1 MRNLLKSLF
10 AGSDNV
16 RSTSSKKETASM
28 IRSTHLGQLALG
40 LLVAFAGS
48 AKLQAIDLIFTA
60 QEVGADVVT
69 SVSGFVNTTGLT
81 NTGSANGRGRFAGT
95 FIGGSVIQVGPSL
108 SYNNWGGVTGSAVF
122 GSGSQT
128 FATTNTGN
136 NAGIGTYSSGF
147 VLFLPQTYVSGASM
161 SGTSTYTGKTLA
173 DLGMTVGTYNWTWGS
188 GANAGTAQLTISA
201 VPEPSTY
208 ALAAIATSVM
218 AYLARRRKAR
228 TA

>member
-1 MRNLLKSLF
+1 
-10 AGSDNV
+10 
-16 RSTSSKKETASM
+16 M

-81 NTGSANGRGRFAGT
+81 NTGSASGRGRFAGT
-95 FIGGSVIQVGPSL
+95 SSGGSVIQVGPNV
-108 SYNNWGGVTGSAVF
+108 SYINWGGVTGSAVF
-122 GSGSQT
+122 GSGSRT
-128 FATTNTGN
+128 FATTNTGD
-136 NAGIGTYSSGF
+136 NAGIGTFSTGF

-161 SGTSTYTGKTLA
+161 SGTSTYTGATLA
-173 DLGMTVGTYNWTWGS
+173 SLGMTAGTYNWTWGS

-208 ALAAIATSVM
+208 ALAAIATGVM
-218 AYLARRRKAR
+218 AYLASRRKAR